1 MKIIHIVESFG
12 GGVYSYFK
20 DLAIFFSQ
28 DSDIETYIIYSNK
41 RKEITQDQIDQDFP
55 SSIHLIPLEMERELK
70 PIQDLR
76 STFAL
81 RKTIKQ
87 LRPDIIHLHS
97 SKAGVIGRWASSM
110 PNYKRKVF
118 YTPHGYSFLRQDI
131 SPVKQKIFYTIE
143 KLTQLIFGGTTIAC
157 GDTEYKLAQR
167 IGTSLLVR
175 NGIDLT
181 HLNQHYIANENTSNQ
196 LTIGTIGRISY
207 QKNPKL
213 FNEVALLFPQHQFL
227 WIGDGELRDQ
237 LTAPNITI
245 SGWFTN
251 NTAVFPYLNQLD
263 IYMQT
268 SLWEGLPIAVLEAMA
283 FRKPILATDVIGN
296 NDIVEPNINGF
307 LFTQA
312 NDLSSKIEQ
321 LEDAY
326 FRKKIGEQAYI
337 ICEEKFD
344 KNKNFSQLLEI
355 YTANNTR

>member
-20 DLAIFFSQ
+20 DLAMFFSQ
-28 DSDIETYIIYSNK
+28 HPDIETYIIYSNK

-181 HLNQHYIANENTSNQ
+181 HLNQHYIANKNTSNQ

-296 NDIVEPNINGF
+296 NDIVETNLNGF

-312 NDLSSKIEQ
+312 TDLCPILKQ
-321 LEDAY
+321 LENPEYRIAL
-326 FRKKIGEQAYI
+326 GEKAFSNCQ
-337 ICEEKFD
+337 EKFNKD
-344 KNKNFSQLLEI
+344 KNFNELLAI
-355 YTANNTR
+355 YQS

>member
-28 DSDIETYIIYSNK
+28 HSDIETYIIYSNK

-55 SSIHLIPLEMERELK
+55 SSINLIPLEMERELK

-181 HLNQHYIANENTSNQ
+181 HLNQHYIANKNTSNQ

-296 NDIVEPNINGF
+296 NDIVETNLNGF

-312 NDLSSKIEQ
+312 TDLCPILKQ
-321 LEDAY
+321 LENPEYRIAL
-326 FRKKIGEQAYI
+326 GEKAFSNCQ
-337 ICEEKFD
+337 EKFNKD
-344 KNKNFSQLLEI
+344 KNFNELLAI
-355 YTANNTR
+355 YRS

>member
-20 DLAIFFSQ
+20 DLAMFFSQ
-28 DSDIETYIIYSNK
+28 HTDIETYIIYSNK

-181 HLNQHYIANENTSNQ
+181 HLNQHYIANKNTSNQ

-296 NDIVEPNINGF
+296 NDIVETNLNGF

-312 NDLSSKIEQ
+312 TDLCPILKQ
-321 LEDAY
+321 LENPEYRIAL
-326 FRKKIGEQAYI
+326 GEKAFSNCQ
-337 ICEEKFD
+337 EKFNKD
-344 KNKNFSQLLEI
+344 KNFNELLAI
-355 YTANNTR
+355 YQS

>member
-28 DSDIETYIIYSNK
+28 HSDIETYIIYSNK

-181 HLNQHYIANENTSNQ
+181 HLNQHYIANKNTSNQ

-296 NDIVEPNINGF
+296 NDIVETNLNGF

-312 NDLSSKIEQ
+312 TDLCPILKQ
-321 LEDAY
+321 LENPEYRIAL
-326 FRKKIGEQAYI
+326 GEKAFSNCQ
-337 ICEEKFD
+337 EKFNKD
-344 KNKNFSQLLEI
+344 KNFNELLAI
-355 YTANNTR
+355 YRS

>member
-1 MKIIHIVESFG
+1 MRIIHIVESFG

-20 DLAIFFSQ
+20 DLALFFSQ
-28 DSDIETYIIYSNK
+28 QPTIETYIIYSNK

-55 SSIHLIPLEMERELK
+55 TSIHLIPIEMERELK
-70 PIQDLR
+70 PLQDLR

-87 LRPDIIHLHS
+87 LKPDCIHLHS
-97 SKAGVIGRWASSM
+97 SKAGVIGRWASFM
-110 PNYKRKVF
+110 PTYKRKLF

-131 SPVKQKIFYTIE
+131 SPVKQKLFYGIE
-143 KLTQLIFGGTTIAC
+143 KITQVLFGGTTIAC
-157 GDTEYKLAQR
+157 GDTEYKIAQR
-167 IGTSLLVR
+167 IGASLLVR
-175 NGIDLT
+175 NGIDLA
-181 HLNQHYIANENTSNQ
+181 HLNQHYTVKDNTSHQ
-196 LTIGTIGRISY
+196 LIIGTIGRISY

-245 SGWFTN
+245 TGWFTN

-263 IYMQT
+263 VYLQT

-296 NDIVEPNINGF
+296 NDIVEPNLNGF

-312 NDLSSKIEQ
+312 SDLIEVIRQ
-321 LEDAY
+321 LEDPS
-326 FRKKIGEQAYI
+326 FRKQLGEQAYVV
-337 ICEEKFD
+337 CERKFD
-344 KNKNFSQLLEI
+344 KDKNFNHLLAI
-355 YTANNTR
+355 YHSL